1 MAVNRYVKFAF
12 PISAYQPDALQNGY
26 TEKELRAEYSRLR
39 SIAQKR
45 LKTLEQSEFAASQTV
60 RYNRGRYKTLS
71 DIESTSELSHLLGD
85 LARFL
90 TAQRGTVS
98 GLRLERERAME
109 TWREQYGVDFV
120 KPEEWLDYTDF
131 MNYLK
136 DAGEIPYKYK
146 RGTRE
151 KREIDTEI
159 LRRYWEEWKEHKR
172 VAVVEMQRT
181 KPDE

>member
-1 MAVNRYVKFAF
+1 MAINRYVKFAF

-26 TEKELRAEYSRLR
+26 AEKELRAEYSRLR

-60 RYNRGRYKTLS
+60 RYNKGRYKKLS

-98 GLRLERERAME
+98 GLRQERERAME

-120 KPEEWLDYTDF
+120 QPEEWVDYSDF
-131 MNYLK
+131 LEYLK
-136 DAGEIPYKYK
+136 DVGGVPYVDRK
-146 RGTRE
+146 GPQE
-151 KREIDTEI
+151 KSKVDTPA
-159 LRRYWEEWKEHKR
+159 LKRYWEEWKETGK
-172 VAVVEMQRT
+172 VAVMEMRQT
-181 KPDE
+181 PDE